1 MLGRSAATRPREGR
15 SPPSLPKS
23 IETFSCPSADTGRT
37 RKGFIMPAPQA
48 PRRTLPAN
56 PSHEHLRK
64 QAKRLA
70 KTQDLKLAAAQRRL
84 ATEYGYS
91 SWAALMRV
99 VDGASAA
106 RKTQSASLSIAAAQ
120 ADEASVRTLL
130 ARGEPADGLTGDR
143 PLWHV
148 CASEAPAARRVAVAR
163 LLLEAS
169 ASTRWYGKDNTLP
182 LHQAARRGPLE
193 LVELLIRHGALS
205 WQADGRGRTALDHA
219 RKGTAP
225 DRQRIIELLDRP
237 VIRDKPFRE
246 AVSAIHAGNVAAL
259 SRLLDRHPNLL
270 RERVIE
276 PDCYPQDYFR
286 DPKLFWFIANN
297 PALTRKMPANIVE
310 IGRAMIERGVEKT
323 DLDYTLELVMSSAE
337 ARKQGRQAALVGL
350 LIEAGATA
358 TPQAIRVA
366 LAHWELEPILLLLA
380 RGMAM
385 TAPIAAALGRPHM
398 LASLLPDASA
408 EDRQEALG
416 LAVINRQ
423 LEAARL
429 CLDAGADPNGFLPV
443 HRHSMPLHQASINEH
458 VEMMTLLVAHGARLD
473 AHDTLWDGT
482 PLDWAVHGKKAK
494 AEAYLRSLQDVS
506 G

>member
-1 MLGRSAATRPREGR
+1 
-15 SPPSLPKS
+15 
-23 IETFSCPSADTGRT
+23 
-37 RKGFIMPAPQA
+37 MPAPQA
-48 PRRTLPAN
+48 PRRTLPAK

-70 KTQDLKLAAAQRRL
+70 KMQDLKLAAAQRRL
-84 ATEYGYS
+84 AVEYGYP
-91 SWAALMRV
+91 SWAALMRA
-99 VDGASAA
+99 VDGTSTAPEA
-106 RKTQSASLSIAAAQ
+106 QPASLSIAAIE
-120 ADEASVRTLL
+120 ADEATMRTLL

-148 CASEAPAARRVAVAR
+148 CTSEAPAARRVAVAR
-163 LLLEAS
+163 LLLEAG

-225 DRQRIIELLDRP
+225 DRQQIIELLDRP

-246 AVSAIHAGNVAAL
+246 AVSAIHAGNLAAL

-270 RERVIE
+270 RERASE

-286 DPKLFWFIANN
+286 DPRLFWFIANN
-297 PALTRKMPANIVE
+297 PTLTRKIPANIVE
-310 IGRAMIERGVEKT
+310 IGRAMIARGVEQA
-323 DLDYTLELVMSSAE
+323 DLDYTLELVMSSGSLGD
-337 ARKQGRQAALVGL
+337 QQAGLITL

-385 TAPIAAALGRPHM
+385 TAPIAAALGRTHM
-398 LASLLPDASA
+398 LASLLPDSSP

-429 CLDAGADPNGFLPV
+429 CLDAGADPNSFLPV
-443 HRHSMPLHQASINEH
+443 HRHSTPLHQAAINSDIEL
-458 VEMMTLLVAHGARLD
+458 MKLLVMHGARLD
-473 AHDTLWDGT
+473 IRDTLWDGT
-482 PLDWAVHGKKAK
+482 PLNWAVHGKKAE
-494 AEAYLRSLQDVS
+494 AEAYLRSLQEAS